1 MVYKVRKSRG
11 KNEYKIFNTDTGV
24 IHSNHTAKANANAQL
39 QLLHQIKGNGLTTE
53 IARKLYDWWKPPIS
67 FEEWKER
74 SQTRFKTDAEAEAQ
88 LANAKADKQLIK
100 MEDKLLKLRKDTEGA
115 KLQVEQIRKRKI
127 DLANNIGVYMGDVDN
142 PIRWEEAK
150 ASNSKAD
157 NELKRIKEEDPDYV
171 GVGIFGG
178 KLPVSDIQALL
189 KQSYADVLGRLDPNL
204 LVGKG
209 VKSFY
214 SIHILTK

>member
-24 IHSNHTAKANANAQL
+24 IHSNYTSLDKAQAQL
-39 QLLHQIKGNGLTTE
+39 RLLHQIKGNGLTTE

-88 LANAKADKQLIK
+88 LANVKADKQLK
-100 MEDKLLKLRKDTEGA
+100 QMEDKLLKLRKDTEEA

-127 DLANNIGVYMGDVDN
+127 DLANNIGVYLGDVDN

-150 ASNSKAD
+150 ASTSKAD
-157 NELKRIKEEDPDYV
+157 NELKRIEEEDQEYV
-171 GVGIFGG
+171 GVGISG
-178 KLPVSDIQALL
+178 
-189 KQSYADVLGRLDPNL
+189 GRLDPNL

-209 VKSFY
+209 VKVFY
-214 SIHILTK
+214 IKGLGHRKIGV